1 MATIS
6 NLFIDQD
13 ADFTTTVTINDS
25 SDVALDLTG
34 YTATAMIRKSY
45 KSTTSTTFTLAF
57 VSPRTTGQVTLSLT
71 DVQTAALTAGRYVY
85 DLVITDSGGD
95 KTRVVEGIATIKPS
109 VSR

>member
-13 ADFTTTVTINDS
+13 ADFTTTVTVNDS
-25 SDVALDLTG
+25 SGTALDLTG
-34 YTATAMIRKSY
+34 YTAVAMIRKSY
-45 KSTTSTTFTLAF
+45 KSTSSTDFTVAF
-57 VSPRTTGQVTLSLT
+57 VDPRTDGQITLSLT
-71 DVQTAALTAGRYVY
+71 DAQTGAMNAGRFVY

-95 KTRVVEGIATIKPS
+95 KTRVVEGIVTIKPS

>member
-13 ADFTTTVTINDS
+13 ADFTTTVTVNDS
-25 SDVALDLTG
+25 TNSALDLTG

-45 KSTTSTTFTLAF
+45 KSSTSTEFTIAF
-57 VSPRTTGQVTLSLT
+57 VDPRTSGQITLSLT
-71 DVQTAALTAGRYVY
+71 DVQTAGLNAGRYVY
-85 DLVITDSGGD
+85 DLVIIASGGD
-95 KTRVVEGIATIKPS
+95 KTRVVEGIATVKPS